1 MHIFLVAQ
9 SQDASAQKW
18 PLPKVKWLQ
27 SLLSC
32 NAIGLLLTFRSRQV
46 PQIDDRHL
54 DFEIRSHDLNRVPIY
69 GLESRSH
76 RFMAPDD
83 FIHTPLQRGHVQGRK
98 DSQSRMEI
106 VERTFGHQLVKDP
119 QAPLG
124 I

>member
-1 MHIFLVAQ
+1 MDIFLVAQ

-18 PLPKVKWLQ
+18 PLLEIKWPQ
-27 SLLSC
+27 RFLSC
-32 NAIGLLLTFRSRQV
+32 NAIGLLLTFPFRQV

-54 DFEIRSHDLNRVPIY
+54 DFETRGHDLNRVPVY
-69 GLESRSH
+69 GLESRSQ

-83 FIHTPLQRGHVQGRK
+83 FIHTPLQRGHVQRGK
-98 DSQSRMEI
+98 DSQSRMKI
-106 VERTFGHQLVKDP
+106 VEGTFGHQLVEDP